1 MRLGNREIV
10 HQMSGNIE
18 PFNPENVGPS
28 SYDITLGE
36 GMKVFDS
43 RMGNIYIDGSHPV
56 HYADLPMNED
66 GYYKIK
72 PWGTALGTTL
82 EYFKIPDDL
91 EAIVEG
97 RSSIGRV
104 FLLVHCTA
112 GYCDPG
118 FEGNITLEFFN
129 ATDCNMLI
137 KPGDSV
143 GQILFGK
150 VDGCTEGYGD
160 RASSKYQGQIGTTIS
175 RLNQGV

>member
-1 MRLGNREIV
+1 MRLGNSEII
-10 HQMSGNIE
+10 HQMGDMIE
-18 PFNPENVGPS
+18 PFNLENVGPA
-28 SYDITLGE
+28 SYDVTLGE
-36 GMKVFDS
+36 GMKVFDR
-43 RMGNIYIDGSHPV
+43 RMCNVYIDGSHPI
-56 HYADLPMNED
+56 HYVDLPMNED

-82 EYFKIPDDL
+82 ERVSLPNNI
-91 EAIVEG
+91 EARVDG

-104 FLLVHCTA
+104 FLFVHVTA
-112 GYCDPG
+112 AYIDPG
-118 FEGNITLEFFN
+118 FEGQVTLEFFN
-129 ATDCNMLI
+129 ATDCNMYL

-143 GQILFGK
+143 GQIVFGE